1 MRGPK
6 AKRDAK
12 EIEPRK
18 AGSRETGS
26 REAEPRGVDCKA
38 IDRREA
44 TSGAGHRRDSG
55 YRKKRTREPAPIVR
69 YLRGGAALCLGLSL
83 LSGCVSNSSQITK
96 PQPERAAEINL
107 HLATDHL
114 RKGNLQQAKDK
125 IDRSLQQ
132 NPRDGQA
139 HSVAALLYGRL
150 GDADKADMHYQRAI
164 SLMPQDPQIK
174 NNYSAHLCQRDR
186 YARGEKLALEAA
198 ENPLYKT
205 PEFGFLNAG
214 NCARNAGDMA
224 RAEQHYRRALQI
236 RPRFDE
242 ALMQMAEL
250 EYQQQ
255 QYLSARAFLERY
267 LAVSKTSPASLWLG
281 VRIERG
287 LGNEPQAR
295 QYAQRLKNEHPTA
308 AQTRELLESERN
320 PG

>member
-1 MRGPK
+1 MKGPGEK
-6 AKRDAK
+6 DSTAKGLGH
-12 EIEPRK
+12 EGP
-18 AGSRETGS
+18 AGSV
-26 REAEPRGVDCKA
+26 AA
-38 IDRREA
+38 IA
-44 TSGAGHRRDSG
+44 MS
-55 YRKKRTREPAPIVR
+55 R
-69 YLRGGAALCLGLSL
+69 YLGGAALGLGLALALAL
-83 LSGCVSNSSQITK
+83 LSGCVSNSSQLGK

-107 HLATDHL
+107 HLAIDHL
-114 RKGNLQQAKDK
+114 RKGHLQQAKEK

-150 GDADKADMHYQRAI
+150 GDARKTDMHYQRAI
-164 SLMPQDPQIK
+164 SLLPQDPQIK
-174 NNYSAHLCQRDR
+174 NNYSAYLCQRDHH
-186 YARGEKLALEAA
+186 ARGEKLALEAA

-214 NCARNAGDMA
+214 NCARNAGDMV

-287 LGNEPQAR
+287 LGNEPQA
-295 QYAQRLKNEHPTA
+295 QHYAQRLKDEYPTA
-308 AQTRELLESERN
+308 VQTRELLESERN